1 MISSSRIISMLA
13 ILAAVEVV
21 STGIIIMATA
31 EAPKAS
37 LRILKAYTIPNIL
50 QAQEETLTKKTCI
63 METTI
68 TMNDK

>member
-1 MISSSRIISMLA
+1 MD
-13 ILAAVEVV
+13 
-21 STGIIIMATA
+21 IIIMAM
-31 EAPKAS
+31 EEDPQAS

-50 QAQEETLTKKTCI
+50 QAEEETLTKKTCI

>member
-1 MISSSRIISMLA
+1 M
-13 ILAAVEVV
+13 AVEAV
-21 STGIIIMATA
+21 STAIIIMVMA
-31 EAPKAS
+31 EVPKAS

-50 QAQEETLTKKTCI
+50 QAEEETLTKKTCI

>member
-1 MISSSRIISMLA
+1 MWA

-21 STGIIIMATA
+21 NMAIIITVMV
-31 EAPKAS
+31 EVPKAS

-50 QAQEETLTKKTCI
+50 QVEEETLTKKICI
-63 METTI
+63 IETTI